1 MALFSQAGV
10 GKRKRRVD
18 VDMLGRSVEAQ
29 RILGGV
35 RVCTMGLCARNGAE
49 FGELQR
55 VGCHAAL
62 PISSGVAGDAA
73 LSPRLGCAMGKLGV
87 SGLEF

>member
-29 RILGGV
+29 RIRV
-35 RVCTMGLCARNGAE
+35 RTMGLCARKGAE

-55 VGCHAAL
+55 VGCHVAL

-73 LSPRLGCAMGKLGV
+73 LSPRLGCAMGELGV

>member
-1 MALFSQAGV
+1 MRVLALFNQTGV
-10 GKRKRRVD
+10 GKRKRRAD

-35 RVCTMGLCARNGAE
+35 RVCTMGLCARKTAE

-55 VGCHAAL
+55 VGCHVAAPVCL
-62 PISSGVAGDAA
+62 GVAGDAA
-73 LSPRLGCAMGKLGV
+73 LSPRLGRAATANLV
-87 SGLEF
+87 Q

>member
-1 MALFSQAGV
+1 
-10 GKRKRRVD
+10 

-35 RVCTMGLCARNGAE
+35 RVCTIGLCARKAAE

-55 VGCHAAL
+55 VGCHVDV
-62 PISSGVAGDAA
+62 PISLGVAGDAA
-73 LSPRLGCAMGKLGV
+73 LSPRLDCLK
-87 SGLEF
+87 F